1 MKNLWAI
8 TMVGGHGTRLW
19 PLSRRKTPKPFLKL
33 IPGKPSLLEAT
44 IKRLRTTVPA
54 NRILII
60 GSEHH
65 LKSLRQAAKS
75 IPRANI
81 IGEPASRN
89 TAATVAFGAS
99 LISKRDPDALVLVA
113 PADHWIANHK
123 GFRKTVGAATRIAK
137 LTSSFAIF
145 GATPTYP
152 ASSYGYLRAG
162 RKTAGSVYELKQF
175 VEKPNQR
182 RAEEFLR
189 TGKFFWHAGIFL
201 APVKTILDSIRRY
214 APLIYR
220 NLSRLN
226 AVDGKIVPPKWFRS
240 MPSISIDYAVLE
252 KLNNA
257 YLVRCD
263 FDWCDVGTWKSF
275 DGLWPKDQLQ
285 NSVWGTCL
293 PINSRRN
300 VIYSQDKMICLQ
312 GVDDLV
318 VIDTP
323 DALLVSRKDSAEEM
337 RELVRALPKKK
348 IKRLS

>member
-1 MKNLWAI
+1 
-8 TMVGGHGTRLW
+8 
-19 PLSRRKTPKPFLKL
+19 
-33 IPGKPSLLEAT
+33 
-44 IKRLRTTVPA
+44 
-54 NRILII
+54 
-60 GSEHH
+60 
-65 LKSLRQAAKS
+65 
-75 IPRANI
+75 
-81 IGEPASRN
+81 
-89 TAATVAFGAS
+89 
-99 LISKRDPDALVLVA
+99 
-113 PADHWIANHK
+113 
-123 GFRKTVGAATRIAK
+123 
-137 LTSSFAIF
+137 
-145 GATPTYP
+145 
-152 ASSYGYLRAG
+152 
-162 RKTAGSVYELKQF
+162 
-175 VEKPNQR
+175 
-182 RAEEFLR
+182 
-189 TGKFFWHAGIFL
+189 
-201 APVKTILDSIRRY
+201 
-214 APLIYR
+214 
-220 NLSRLN
+220 
-226 AVDGKIVPPKWFRS
+226 